1 MLAVADT
8 DHRKEPRNV
17 ENRLAKQA
25 AKDKPLDSRQKK
37 AVQLLCAGLSPKCVA
52 DSIGVG
58 NDALS
63 AWRKKPA
70 FKQAVSDAMNLDVE
84 LHGVRLQS
92 LFGKAVER
100 VSELLDDP
108 SPHIRVQAARLAF
121 EAQAQ
126 IARVAE
132 EAEMMKQL
140 EARMDAIAEAS
151 IGGTFEPVQDAEIIS
166 EEPIHG
172 DD

>member
-1 MLAVADT
+1 MVAVAEDI
-8 DHRKEPRNV
+8 HQKKPRNV

-25 AKDKPLDSRQKK
+25 SKDKPLDSRQLK
-37 AVQLLCAGLSPKCVA
+37 AVELLCAGLSPKCVA
-52 DSIGVG
+52 DSVGVG
-58 NDALS
+58 TKALDT
-63 AWRKKPA
+63 WRKKPA
-70 FKQAVSDAMNLDVE
+70 FKVAISEGMNLDAE
-84 LHGVRLQS
+84 LHGARLQA

-140 EARMDAIAEAS
+140 EARMDALAEVGMA
-151 IGGTFEPVQDAEIIS
+151 GTFEPIQDAEIIH
-166 EEPIHG
+166 EEPIE
-172 DD
+172 DAD